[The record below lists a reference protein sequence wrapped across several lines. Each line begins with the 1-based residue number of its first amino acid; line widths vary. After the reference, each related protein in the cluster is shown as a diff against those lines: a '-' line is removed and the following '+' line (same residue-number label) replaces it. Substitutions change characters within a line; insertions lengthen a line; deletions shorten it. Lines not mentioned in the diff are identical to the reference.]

1 MELHLPE
8 GKLKRVRVSVDA
20 WLPKRSGKKRE
31 IASLVGLLQHAATV
45 VKPGR
50 TFIRRMFDR
59 LTVIAK
65 PNHHVRLNAGFR
77 SDLAWWQMFLED
89 WNGVSMLS
97 SLGVRE
103 PDEAV
108 TSDASGHWGCGAY
121 WRSVWFQL
129 AWEDPSQRENIA
141 TQEQVPI
148 VVAAAIW
155 GRHWHGLHIR
165 CNSDNQAVV
174 AVLLSRTSKDQ
185 EIMHLLRCL
194 FFFEASFNF
203 SVSGAYLPGR
213 LNELADDLSRD
224 RSSSFLQKA
233 PHMQSQPTQVPQLL
247 RDLLLG
253 SKPDWTSPS
262 WIIRFSPRIS
272 GLVQKQSKLAGYR
285 SHTSSD
291 RHSLL
296 EIMAS
301 TSNAENFMKIARI
314 VYRLCCYADF
324 RADFLQTR
332 ICGKWLAFP
341 NQVTYVIDYIAL
353 TYAYVNNF
361 ICKPTSS
368 CHVVHSSLWCLII

>member
-1 MELHLPE
+1 MELRLPE
-8 GKLKRVRVSVDA
+8 DKLQRVRESVDA

-50 TFIRRMFDR
+50 TFIHRMFDR
-59 LTVIAK
+59 LAVIAK
-65 PNHHVRLNAGFR
+65 PDHHVRLNAGFR

-121 WRSVWFQL
+121 WRSDWFQL

-141 TQEQVPI
+141 TQELVPI

-155 GRHWHGLHIR
+155 GRHWHGLHIQ
-165 CNSDNQAVV
+165 CDSDNQAVV
-174 AVLLSRTSKDQ
+174 AVLSSRTSKNQ

-194 FFFEASFNF
+194 FFLEASFNF

-224 RSSSFLQKA
+224 RLSSFLQKA

-262 WIIRFSPRIS
+262 WRGMFNTI
-272 GLVQKQSKLAGYR
+272 L
-285 SHTSSD
+285 
-291 RHSLL
+291 
-296 EIMAS
+296 
-301 TSNAENFMKIARI
+301 
-314 VYRLCCYADF
+314 
-324 RADFLQTR
+324 RA
-332 ICGKWLAFP
+332 
-341 NQVTYVIDYIAL
+341 V
-353 TYAYVNNF
+353 
-361 ICKPTSS
+361 
-368 CHVVHSSLWCLII
+368 